1 MQHLTY
7 SIRTLAIVLC
17 LAIAQPAIA
26 DDSSPY
32 KRFNQWLHKAM
43 QDYQIPAVSIVVIRD
58 YKIDWIGTY
67 GVKNIFT
74 EEPVTDTTLFQAGS
88 ISKLVT
94 AVAVV
99 IAVQDNDIKL
109 DENINQLLT
118 SWKLPEIAATKNDA
132 VTVQELL
139 SHTAGINVPGFIGYE
154 HKTPLPTLIQV
165 LNGTTPANSS
175 KIKMIDVP
183 GENYRYSGGGYVILQ
198 QMLTDVYHKPYSDL
212 MEEMV
217 LQPLSMSNSTFD
229 QPLPTRF
236 ADAVATPYRPGFVSV
251 KGGPHT
257 YVEQA
262 SSGLWTT
269 PFDLAKFTI
278 SIQESLRGN
287 PYQILKPKYAHLM
300 MQPVTDN
307 MGLGFMVNMNK
318 YGVPAK
324 NGRYFMHYGQNEGY
338 RSVLIASTKNGYG
351 AIIMTNMS
359 PSGKLVIANKV
370 KDDGFMDAI
379 IAMLADLEDWR

>member
-1 MQHLTY
+1 MRLTHL
-7 SIRTLAIVLC
+7 LAIILC
-17 LAIAQPAIA
+17 LAITQSAVAEEDA
-26 DDSSPY
+26 SAY

-43 QDYQIPAVSIVVIRD
+43 QAYQIPAVSIVVIRD
-58 YKIDWIGTY
+58 YKIDWVGTY

-74 EEPVTDTTLFQAGS
+74 EEPVSDTTLFQAGS
-88 ISKLVT
+88 ISKPLT
-94 AVAVV
+94 AVAVLV
-99 IAVQDNDIKL
+99 AVQDDDVRL

-118 SWKLPEIAATKNDA
+118 SWKLPENTE
-132 VTVQELL
+132 VTVRELL
-139 SHTAGINVPGFIGYE
+139 SHTAGINVSGFIGYAG
-154 HKTPLPTLIQV
+154 KTTLPTLIQV
-165 LNGTTPANSS
+165 LNGTSPANSP
-175 KIKMIDVP
+175 KIQVVTTP
-183 GENYRYSGGGYVILQ
+183 GDTYQYSGGGYVILQ
-198 QMLTDVYHKPYSDL
+198 QMLVDLYHKPFSEL
-212 MEEMV
+212 INEMV

-229 QPLPTRF
+229 QPLPERF
-236 ADAVATPYRPGFVSV
+236 TDVVATPYRPGFVSL
-251 KGGPHT
+251 KGGPHV

-287 PYQILKPKYAHLM
+287 PYQILKPEYARLM
-300 MQPVTDN
+300 MKPVADN

-324 NGRYFMHYGQNEGY
+324 NGHYFMHYGQNEGY

-359 PSGKLVIANKV
+359 PSGKLVMANKV

-379 IAMLADLEDWR
+379 IAMLADLEEWR